1 MKTIIRETD
10 DRDLLEMLKMRDA
23 EVVALRTENARLRN
37 ELELARLAAL
47 RHSVPFDTVIT
58 SGADWGA
65 Q

>member
-23 EVVALRTENARLRN
+23 EVDALRTENARLRN

-47 RHSVPFDTVIT
+47 RHSVPFDTVTT
-58 SGADWGA
+58 SRADWGA